1 MRRHSI
7 LIKAAI
13 TSAAMTLL
21 VVGLAAAEPPGVGRE
36 PFSETR
42 TGDVRDYELYL
53 IRGYAT
59 MARYE
64 ARDLTKGPAATHYR
78 LKTVEYD
85 ELTERVESGE
95 PVSYREISEALDSL
109 LPWPLRNRVASPR

>member
-7 LIKAAI
+7 LIE
-13 TSAAMTLL
+13 AAMTLL
-21 VVGLAAAEPPGVGRE
+21 VVGLAAAESPGVERE

-53 IRGYAT
+53 LGGYAT
-59 MARYE
+59 MARSK
-64 ARDLTKGPAATHYR
+64 ARDHTIGPAATHYR
-78 LKTVEYD
+78 LKIVEYA

-109 LPWPLRNRVASPR
+109 DPRPLRNRVASPR